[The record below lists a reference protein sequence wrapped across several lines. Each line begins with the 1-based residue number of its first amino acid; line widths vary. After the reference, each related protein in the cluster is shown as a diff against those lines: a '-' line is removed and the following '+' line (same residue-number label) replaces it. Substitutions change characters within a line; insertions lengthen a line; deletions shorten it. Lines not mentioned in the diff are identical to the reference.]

1 MGFFDFVKSMFGGG
15 AKMEVRLDATEVPVG
30 GILSGQ
36 ATLTGA
42 GKPYPVTS
50 VKVRLY
56 YVSVETQE
64 DSPVPKVDMRVLLD
78 NTVAANDTIG
88 AKEEKTYSFNFTIPS
103 GTEPSAHNVSYECHV
118 LADIP
123 GIKDAVGKAKL
134 KVIEAEDAGA
144 VGVDDLFAR
153 WPALRGSQERPL
165 IDALNDMRYTHSA
178 DDASNDLF
186 VAEPVLARLMREG
199 ASEDVRRAALD
210 TWSTVVGERAT
221 KKHVQTLKEFMQ
233 RGDLEEWT
241 LREAIE
247 AAAKFAK
254 AGGIE
259 VLQAFAGHA
268 SPEIR
273 RHVATAA
280 GLYGGETK
288 QVRQLLEALAGDADA
303 GVRAEV
309 FERLGNFADDAKVLQ
324 RIAEQALRDPSPDVQ
339 RGCIQG
345 LSSAFWREQT
355 EVAAP
360 VFSQLAGSEHMEVRK
375 TLAYWTASNGGQP
388 ALRAVVERLLVDPH
402 EEVRHEIAFYLVNAQ
417 DEARG
422 PFLPRLRELADR
434 DPSDHVRQ
442 AAIATLG
449 SWLPKH
455 EVVQYYRGLMGGP
468 PREKILRGIVHG
480 IKFKTDPEFKA
491 ILSELS
497 ACQFVEVA
505 REARD
510 GFEYRE

>member
-1 MGFFDFVKSMFGGG
+1 MGFVEFVKSLFGGG
-15 AKMEVRLDATEVPVG
+15 ASMEVRLDATEVPVG

-42 GKPYPVTS
+42 NKPYPVTE
-50 VKVRLY
+50 VRVRLY
-56 YVSVETQE
+56 YVSVETQQE
-64 DSPVPKVDMRVLLD
+64 SMVPKIDMRVLLN

-88 AKEEKTYSFNFTIPS
+88 ARQRKTYSFTFTIPR
-103 GTEPSAHNVSYECHV
+103 GTQPSAPGVSYECHV
-118 LADIP
+118 QADIP
-123 GIKDAVGKAKL
+123 GIKDAIGMAKL
-134 KVIEAEDAGA
+134 RVLAAEDAGA
-144 VGVDDLFAR
+144 LGVDDLYAR
-153 WPALRGSQERPL
+153 WPALRGNQERPL
-165 IDALNDMRYTHSA
+165 LDALSDMRYTHTA
-178 DDASNDLF
+178 GDPRVDLL
-186 VAEPVLARLMREG
+186 VAEPLLAKLMREG
-199 ASEDVRRAALD
+199 ATEEIRRGALD

-221 KKHVQTLKEFMQ
+221 KTHVHTLKEFVQ
-233 RGDLEEWT
+233 RGDLDAWT

-247 AAAKFAK
+247 AAAKFTR

-259 VLQAFAGHA
+259 VLQQFSGHVA
-268 SPEIR
+268 PEIR

-288 QVRQLLEALAGDADA
+288 QVRQLLEALVADPDA

-309 FERLGNFADDAKVLQ
+309 FERLGTFADDPKVLQ

-345 LSSAFWREQT
+345 LSSAFWREQAD
-355 EVAAP
+355 VAAP
-360 VFSQLAGSEHMEVRK
+360 VFSQLAGSEHLEVRK
-375 TLAYWTASNGGQP
+375 TLAYWTASHAGQP
-388 ALRAVVERLLVDPH
+388 SLRAVALRLLGDPE

-417 DEARG
+417 EEARG
-422 PFLPRLRELADR
+422 AFLPRLRELADG

-455 EVVQYYRGLMGGP
+455 EVLQYYRGLMDGP
-468 PREKILRGIVHG
+468 PRERILRGIVHG

-491 ILSELS
+491 ILRELS
-497 ACQFVEVA
+497 SCQFADVA